1 MMKKIFLITI
11 LLLFT
16 ASIYA
21 EGNAGT
27 EDIFNFGAGAKAL
40 ALGRT
45 FVALS
50 DDVSAIYWNPAGLF
64 NLNKK
69 TVSIFYS
76 KLFYDTFYGFLGY
89 VHPTADYGTLGIA
102 VLSLYTGGI
111 SAYDNDS
118 FYINDFSNTKMKIL
132 VGYANKLPWIPLVLG
147 LNFKMNI
154 SSLNN
159 ESATAINMDIGLQY
173 NLLKPDLKAIA
184 LSGHKSIDDE
194 FVLGLVFKNIFFKTG
209 TRLNLEEDEENFE
222 IKIGGTYLH
231 WMSQGFSIRGLL
243 DLHFHEQ
250 RSMQFSLGLESR
262 IYDKY
267 FIRTGYILDSG
278 LSFGAGIL
286 YSQWQLDYA
295 LTFRPLGATHNM
307 SITWEFGQSRLEI
320 YKEREDIILA
330 RIRKNVEEERKKQID
345 FYDNK
350 IKKMRENIETANK
363 KMRQTLKVLKE
374 QGINRLTKL
383 VESYKVRLKNLS
395 KTSKKERGDLTRK
408 FELEKRLLKRDE
420 EQKVNDYSKAIEFFN
435 RSQYRKALVLFNK
448 VRRRDP
454 RYAEVIK
461 YIRKIQAQK
470 RDVTSYSKQ
479 VLNYYKIGVRLYLT
493 GKYLKAIAMWQ
504 RILRIDPYNKLA
516 LRNIERAR
524 RRLGYKTKR

>member
-1 MMKKIFLITI
+1 
-11 LLLFT
+11 
-16 ASIYA
+16 
-21 EGNAGT
+21 
-27 EDIFNFGAGAKAL
+27 
-40 ALGRT
+40 
-45 FVALS
+45 
-50 DDVSAIYWNPAGLF
+50 
-64 NLNKK
+64 
-69 TVSIFYS
+69 
-76 KLFYDTFYGFLGY
+76 
-89 VHPTADYGTLGIA
+89 
-102 VLSLYTGGI
+102 
-111 SAYDNDS
+111 
-118 FYINDFSNTKMKIL
+118 
-132 VGYANKLPWIPLVLG
+132 
-147 LNFKMNI
+147 
-154 SSLNN
+154 
-159 ESATAINMDIGLQY
+159 
-173 NLLKPDLKAIA
+173 A

-250 RSMQFSLGLESR
+250 RSMQFSMGLESR
-262 IYDKY
+262 LYESY

-350 IKKMRENIETANK
+350 IKKMREDIETANK

-395 KTSKKERGDLTRK
+395 KTSKKERKDLTRK

-448 VRRRDP
+448 VRRKDP